1 MRTVNLESRF
11 NYYDIFRN
19 RKSRNFSNLVPFPS
33 FQTCHIF
40 VRNRMYKCLC
50 SIFFFNCYKCTL
62 HLSWRIRCYWKEWFK
77 RITKNTLKSFSLIQ
91 ILLSTIIIFQKIT
104 FRSYSFANNKLFIT
118 NLINVFR
125 RMSIS
130 EISIFIEGI
139 SMRRRSLSSPIPEW
153 YSRTRVSTFS
163 RT

>member
-1 MRTVNLESRF
+1 MESRG
-11 NYYDIFRN
+11 I
-19 RKSRNFSNLVPFPS
+19 
-33 FQTCHIF
+33 FQTSSPFLHFKRVTSLFEIECRSVCVLF
-40 VRNRMYKCLC
+40 
-50 SIFFFNCYKCTL
+50 FFFNCYKCTL
-62 HLSWRIRCYWKEWFK
+62 HLFWRIRCYWKEWFK